1 MTKIME
7 SNVFEL
13 IFLNDVLEVR
23 SHKVW
28 RDQLTE
34 VVTAHKA
41 VIFPVKVFTEELRI
55 VFFKG
60 FAFDQHLLNMRDQ
73 GKSSYTGLS
82 FKLIFDKD
90 HFFAAAISAGDLTA
104 NREFLFF
111 KVDGIPLQT
120 DNLAL
125 AKSVVG
131 CNMYHKF
138 KSVALE
144 YFKELFQLVLI
155 ARKTAVVLIVIE
167 LLKL

>member
-23 SHKVW
+23 SHKV
-28 RDQLTE
+28 
-34 VVTAHKA
+34 

-60 FAFDQHLLNMRDQ
+60 FVFDQHLLNMRDQ
-73 GKSSYTGLS
+73 GKNSYTGLS

-90 HFFAAAISAGDLTA
+90 HFFAADISAGDLTA

-125 AKSVVG
+125 AKP
-131 CNMYHKF
+131 
-138 KSVALE
+138 
-144 YFKELFQLVLI
+144 
-155 ARKTAVVLIVIE
+155 
-167 LLKL
+167 